1 VLNID
6 SSRSDTDA
14 TAKFISRW
22 LIVNSKSHFR
32 ECAVPVCPADR
43 NRIPQ
48 NAGVSVLKTAI
59 FVSERVS
66 ERESRTKMAL
76 S

>member
-6 SSRSDTDA
+6 SSRSDTYA
-14 TAKFISRW
+14 AAKFISRW

-48 NAGVSVLKTAI
+48 NAGVSILKTAI